1 MRLLAKFDN
10 QKPAKTLA
18 AFLYTK
24 GITNE
29 VRQTEGDWA
38 VWVHDENRLDSARE
52 ILDAYLDE
60 PDAPIYAEALAKAL
74 ALLKR
79 EKNREAK
86 ARQSLRPKRIVSHN
100 PLMMGKL
107 TMSLIA
113 ACIAVALITRLG
125 KDHQTTSYLTIASY
139 VVRDK
144 VAAWNMFNDLYHGQL
159 WRLVSPIFIHFDF
172 WHILFNMWWLKDLG
186 SIIEY
191 RHSPWFLGV
200 LILGIA
206 VPSNLAQ
213 FVIEGSPL
221 FGGMSGVV
229 YGLLGYLWIRGKYDP
244 GFGMRLNSQIVIFM
258 LGWLVLGFT
267 GWLGN
272 IANVAHIGGLIVGV
286 AWGYFSSRHWL
297 RAFRR

>member
-1 MRLLAKFDN
+1 MRLLAKFDQ
-10 QKPAKTLA
+10 QKSAKTLA
-18 AFLYTK
+18 AFLYTQ

-29 VRQTEGDWA
+29 VRQTQGDWG
-38 VWVHDENRLDSARE
+38 VWVHEENRLENARE
-52 ILDAYLDE
+52 ILDGYLRQ
-60 PDAPIYAEALAKAL
+60 PDAPQYTEALAKAV

-86 ARQSLRPKRIVSHN
+86 ARQSLRPKRVVTRS

-113 ACIAVALITRLG
+113 ACVAVALITRLG
-125 KDHQTTSYLTIASY
+125 KDHETTRYLTIASY

-144 VAAWNMFNDLYHGQL
+144 VAAWNMFTDLYSGQL
-159 WRLVSPIFIHFDF
+159 WRLVTPIFIHFDF
-172 WHILFNMWWLKDLG
+172 LHILFNMWWLKDLG

-191 RHSPWFLGV
+191 RHSSWFLAI

-206 VPSNLAQ
+206 VPSNVAQ

-244 GFGMRLNSQIVIFM
+244 SFGMQLNPQIVIFM
-258 LGWLVLGFT
+258 LGWLALGFT

-272 IANVAHIGGLIVGV
+272 IANVAHIAGLIVGV
-286 AWGYFSSRHWL
+286 VWGYFASRHWL